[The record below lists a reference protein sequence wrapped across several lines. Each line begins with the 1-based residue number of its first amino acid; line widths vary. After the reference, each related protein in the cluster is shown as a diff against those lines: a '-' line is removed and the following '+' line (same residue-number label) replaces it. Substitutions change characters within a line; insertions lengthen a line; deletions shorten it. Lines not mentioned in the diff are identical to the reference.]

1 LVLVAFVIVVELV
14 VVAVLLD
21 VVVEFAPVV
30 VVVITL
36 VEVVVELM
44 VVVVGCV
51 GSGGRWCGRWW
62 WSVANFTENASAACR
77 REGMSG
83 VCR

>member
-1 LVLVAFVIVVELV
+1 MVVLV
-14 VVAVLLD
+14 
-21 VVVEFAPVV
+21 VV

>member
-1 LVLVAFVIVVELV
+1 VLFVM
-14 VVAVLLD
+14 
-21 VVVEFAPVV
+21 
-30 VVVITL
+30 
-36 VEVVVELM
+36 VVVELM

-51 GSGGRWCGRWW
+51 GSGGRWSGRWW